1 MGYLHV
7 DKTKTTSERLHFG
20 VKFRKALNE
29 FTKKF
34 LPHMKEEEEVSKNK
48 RKNNLKLNSNKINR
62 NSNLY

>member
-7 DKTKTTSERLHFG
+7 DKTKTTSERLNFG

-34 LPHMKEEEEVSKNK
+34 LPHMKEEEEVIENK
-48 RKNNLKLNSNKINR
+48 KFLKFG
-62 NSNLY
+62 

>member
-1 MGYLHV
+1 MEVDMGYLHV

-34 LPHMKEEEEVSKNK
+34 LPHMKEEEEVSENK
-48 RKNNLKLNSNKINR
+48 RKK
-62 NSNLY
+62 